1 MATLATKHDQSL
13 ERLGRFVKWALGWLA
28 LVLLGYFALAAVRHS
43 TTPLNEATGIVFDG
57 RTAAAVPQ
65 RDDPP
70 TSPARVSASKAI
82 DGVQEPR
89 ECDLS
94 KGVTTACVFE

>member
-1 MATLATKHDQSL
+1 MATLVTKHDQSL
-13 ERLGRFVKWALGWLA
+13 GRLGRFVKSALGWLA
-28 LVLLGYFALAAVRHS
+28 LVLLGYFALAAGRHS
-43 TTPLNEATGIVFDG
+43 TTPLNEVTGVVFDG

-70 TSPARVSASKAI
+70 TSPAGVSAPKAI
-82 DGVQEPR
+82 GGIQEPR

-94 KGVTTACVFE
+94 RGVTTACVFQ